1 MRSRTY
7 PVGTP
12 GVPWGAP
19 ERRLWLSRQRVQRS
33 YHDDVVAPLLAS
45 FAPESPAELQ
55 KVAECFTYGML
66 DYQSF
71 GFGTYPLYAVKSK
84 NWDPAK
90 PFFLVTGGVHGYES
104 SGVLA
109 NIRFIGEQLTRYAPR
124 ANLLI
129 LVCVSPWGYETVNR
143 WNPHAVDPNRTFLP
157 QPTSPESQ
165 SVITLLATLPTPLL
179 HIDLHETTDTDASE
193 YRPAKAA
200 RDAQP
205 LDLSEIPDGFYLA
218 ADQSR
223 LEPAFQA
230 HIIEAVSRVTPIA
243 PADTQ
248 GLLLGKP
255 LAQHGVIQS
264 PKREMGICSGWTD
277 ARYVTT
283 TEVYPDSP
291 GITPEH
297 CIQAQLTALYSGFD
311 FALNAV

>member
-1 MRSRTY
+1 MLLKTY
-7 PVGTP
+7 PIGTP
-12 GVPWGAP
+12 GIPWGAA

-33 YHDDVVAPLLAS
+33 YHDDVVAPLLAL
-45 FAPESPAELQ
+45 FTPESPAGLQ
-55 KVAECFTYGML
+55 RVAECFTYGVL
-66 DYQSF
+66 DYQPL

-109 NIRFIGEQLTRYAPR
+109 SIRFIGEQLTRYAPC
-124 ANLLI
+124 ANFLI

-157 QPTSPESQ
+157 RPTSAESQ
-165 SVITLLATLPTPLL
+165 SVIALLATLPTPLL

-205 LDLSEIPDGFYLA
+205 LDLSAIPDGFYLA
-218 ADQSR
+218 ADQNR

-230 HIIEAVSRVTPIA
+230 RIIEAVSRVTPIA
-243 PADTQ
+243 PADAQ

-283 TEVYPDSP
+283 TEVYPDSL
-291 GITPEH
+291 GMTAEC
-297 CIQAQLTALYSGFD
+297 CIQAQLTAIDSGFD
-311 FALNAV
+311 FALSAV